1 VTQPAADRPPVAR
14 SLVLLLA
21 VACGLAVA
29 NLYYAQPLLETIA
42 RSLHAQA
49 GAVGLTVT
57 VTQLGYA
64 TGLVLIV
71 PLGDLV
77 DRRRLVVG
85 TLCLTA
91 TALLGVA
98 VAPGLVAVCAALAV
112 VGVTS
117 VVAQV
122 LVPLAATLARDD
134 ERGRVVGTVMSGLL
148 IGILLARTLAGVLA
162 TALGWRGVYVVAAG
176 LMAGLALVLR
186 ARLPGLAPATR
197 GTYRELLT
205 SVGTLVREHAV
216 LRRRMAYGAL
226 LYAGFGVFW
235 TSSAFLLAGPHYRYS
250 ESVIGLFGLVGVA
263 GALCAQASGRLADR
277 GWTRAGTG
285 GFIALTA
292 VSFAVLVPGRT
303 SLVALIAGVVLLDAG
318 VQGAHI
324 LNQGTV
330 YALDGSA
337 RSRLTTA
344 YMTAYFL
351 GGAAGSAGSTALWS
365 AAGWTGV
372 CALGGAVALLALLLW
387 SLELLGGRRHGTA
400 GPAAQADRPR
410 DSIRA

>member
-1 VTQPAADRPPVAR
+1 VTPPADDRPPIPR

-29 NLYYAQPLLETIA
+29 NMYYAQPLLDTIA
-42 RSLHAQA
+42 RSLHART

-64 TGLVLIV
+64 AGLVLIV

-91 TALLGVA
+91 LALLGVA
-98 VAPGLVAVCAALAV
+98 AAPGLVGVCAALGV

-148 IGILLARTLAGVLA
+148 IGILLARTLAGFLA

-176 LMAGLALVLR
+176 LMAALALVLR
-186 ARLPGLAPATR
+186 ARLPRLAPATR
-197 GTYRELLT
+197 GSYPQLLT
-205 SVGTLVREHAV
+205 SVGTLVRAHPV

-277 GWTRAGTG
+277 GWNRGSTG
-285 GFIALTA
+285 GYIALTV
-292 VSFAVLVPGRT
+292 VSFAVLIPGRT
-303 SLVALIAGVVLLDAG
+303 SVVALIAGVVLLDAG

-324 LNQGTV
+324 LNQSTV
-330 YALDGSA
+330 YALDASA

-344 YMTAYFL
+344 YMTSYFL
-351 GGAAGSAGSTALWS
+351 GGAAGSAGSAALWD

-387 SLELLGGRRHGTA
+387 SSESLGGRRQGA
-400 GPAAQADRPR
+400 AAQADRPR
-410 DSIRA
+410 ASIRA